1 MKFGGM
7 PDSPAARQAVLVSG
21 LMMAWQVAAKTT
33 RSSLF
38 LAVFPTTAIP
48 PAVGGAAVCAIVAA
62 LFTAKLLQLYSPFRL
77 IPLFFLM
84 GAALH
89 GVEWILLPSF
99 PRPVTAFIYVHIL
112 ALGPLM
118 LSGFWGLASERFDPR
133 EARRR
138 FGQIAAFGTLG
149 SLAGGLIAERVATLS
164 STPDLLILLSVLQ
177 VAAGVA
183 LFRFAPS
190 RGAEKAHD
198 APSFPEMI
206 SGAPYLVTLAA
217 FVLLVSMSAAT
228 LDYLFNVRATAQ
240 FGKGPPLARFFAF
253 FYAGTSVLTFFVQ
266 AGFSRVMLKRFGPG
280 QTVSVLPIAVTGV
293 GLITLFVPGAIMVIF
308 SRGLEQL
315 LRGSLYR
322 TGYELFYTPMP
333 AAERRS
339 TKAAIDIGADR
350 LGEGLAAAAVQL
362 LLVFPAEIAFNFI
375 LSATVL
381 FSAVAA
387 WLALRLDRAYVK
399 VLEKGLSRQ
408 TVVMKPE
415 EAEDEITRSIILR
428 SGPTLSALE
437 AGASDGGMVVQV
449 SDVVLRRLAE
459 LRSSDALRARA
470 AMAGIDLREPLF
482 VPQAI
487 ALLGRDET
495 ARAAHDALC
504 RGVEHI
510 AGQLIDRLADESADI
525 KLRRR
530 LPRIL
535 AGSKARLARDG
546 LFRQLRDDHFEIRLR
561 CGRALEKILENN
573 PGFRPD
579 QPAVFELV
587 ERELTTKQKVQIKRS
602 GAEAHGEDADF
613 LVADDVLRER
623 ASQKL
628 THICTLLGLILP
640 PQSVKLAFR
649 ALHTDDAKLRGVALE
664 YLDSVLPKSLSRQ
677 LTAHL
682 EGPPPEIS
690 RSDLH
695 SEQALANLV
704 ESTPTIMARLK
715 DMGITP
721 ANPKKQ

>member
-1 MKFGGM
+1 VKLGGL
-7 PDSPAARQAVLVSG
+7 PHSTIARQAILVST

-38 LAVFPTTAIP
+38 LAVFPTSALP
-48 PAVGGAAVCAIVAA
+48 PAVGGAAVCSILAA
-62 LFTAKLLQLYSPFRL
+62 LFTAKLLHRFSPFRL
-77 IPLFFLM
+77 IPIFFIL

-133 EARRR
+133 EARRH

-177 VAAGVA
+177 LAAGLA

-190 RGAEKAHD
+190 GAAEKSHEI
-198 APSFPEMI
+198 PSFPEMI
-206 SGAPYLVTLAA
+206 SGAPYLITLAA

-240 FGKGPPLARFFAF
+240 FGKGPTLARFFAF
-253 FYAGTSVLTFFVQ
+253 FYAGTSVMTFLVQ
-266 AGFSRVMLKRFGPG
+266 AGFSRIMLRRFGPG

-293 GLITLFVPGAIMVIF
+293 GVITLFAPGAVMVIF

-350 LGEGLAAAAVQL
+350 LGEGLAAAAIQL
-362 LLVFPAEIAFNFI
+362 LLVLPAEAAFSFI
-375 LSATVL
+375 LAATVL
-381 FSAVAA
+381 FSSVAA

-408 TVVMKPE
+408 TVVMRPE

-428 SGPTLSALE
+428 SGSSISGLDAGNLD
-437 AGASDGGMVVQV
+437 AGALAQV
-449 SDVVLRRLAE
+449 SDTVLRRLGE
-459 LRSSDALRARA
+459 LQSKDPLRARA
-470 AMAGIDLREPLF
+470 ALVGIDLREPLM
-482 VPQAI
+482 VPQVI
-487 ALLGRDET
+487 TLLARDET
-495 ARAAHDALC
+495 ARGAHDALC
-504 RGVEHI
+504 RDVERVT
-510 AGQLIDRLADESADI
+510 GQLIDRLADESADI

-535 AGSKARLARDG
+535 AVSKSRLAREG
-546 LFRQLRDDHFEIRLR
+546 LFRQLRDDRFEIRLR
-561 CGRALEKILENN
+561 CGRALEKIIESN
-573 PGFRPD
+573 PAFRPD
-579 QPAVFELV
+579 PPAVFELV
-587 ERELTTKQKVQIKRS
+587 GRELTAKQNVPVKRS
-602 GAEAHGEDADF
+602 HADAPGEDGDF
-613 LVADDVLRER
+613 LIADEVLRER
-623 ASQKL
+623 ASQSL

-640 PQSVKLAFR
+640 PQSVRLAFR

-664 YLDSVLPKSLSRQ
+664 YLDSVLPKSVSRQ
-677 LTAHL
+677 LTSHL
-682 EGPPPEIS
+682 EGPSPDIS
-690 RSDLH
+690 KSDVP

-704 ESTPTIMARLK
+704 ESTPSIIARLQ

-721 ANPKKQ
+721 AEPKKP